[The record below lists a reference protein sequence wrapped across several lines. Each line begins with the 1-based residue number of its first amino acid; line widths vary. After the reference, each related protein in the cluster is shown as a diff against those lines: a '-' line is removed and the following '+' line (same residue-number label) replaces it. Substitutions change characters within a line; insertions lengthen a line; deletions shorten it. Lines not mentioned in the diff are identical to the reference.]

1 MREKV
6 KKAYGI
12 PLREA
17 IYRLLEFQKEK
28 GELKMYLKKMAE
40 NLPSLEKETDAQ
52 VQDTQDAKQDES
64 KQTHTKTYQ
73 KLKRGF

>member
-1 MREKV
+1 
-6 KKAYGI
+6 
-12 PLREA
+12 
-17 IYRLLEFQKEK
+17 
-28 GELKMYLKKMAE
+28 MYLKKMAE